1 MKKHVSIYILIDAL
15 GWNYIKDRP
24 FLDNIAKTRQKVKSV
39 FGYSS
44 GVIPS
49 ILTGEYPVLH
59 KHWSLFFYSPLSSP
73 FRWQKNF
80 SFVPNRWLNTR
91 AGRKIVEEIS
101 KKLMGYK
108 GYFETYLIP
117 VEYLSLFDISE
128 KKNIYKPAGIREGKS
143 IFDIW
148 TESKIN
154 YLCLSYPMKDHE
166 IWTEALIN
174 IEKNETSVYFIYL
187 ADLDAF
193 LHRNC
198 KNSQMVNEKI
208 SWYEKEILKLY
219 NTACK
224 SFSNVDLYVFSD
236 HGMAPVNKSYDLK
249 SEIGDLKFEM
259 PKDYAVIYDSTMA
272 RFWFFS
278 KSAREKISELL
289 KTKSYGRILSEK
301 EKKNFGINFENN
313 QYGEVIFLMETGS
326 VINPSFMGSL
336 APSGMHGF
344 DINDETMD
352 AVFISNTNIN
362 YNLFDVK
369 DFYKIMCPYVKI
381 QTVK

>member
-15 GWNYIKDRP
+15 GWNYIKARP

-49 ILTGEYPVLH
+49 IVTGKYPFLH
-59 KHWSLFFYSPLSSP
+59 KHWSLFFYSPLNSP
-73 FRWQKNF
+73 FRWQKKF
-80 SFVPNRWLNTR
+80 SFIPNRWFNTR

-128 KKNIYKPAGIREGKS
+128 KKNIYKPGGIREGKS
-143 IFDIW
+143 IFDVW
-148 TESKIN
+148 AENKIN
-154 YLCLSYPMKDHE
+154 YSCLSYPMQDNE
-166 IWTEALIN
+166 IWAEALKN
-174 IEKNETSVYFIYL
+174 IEKKETGVYFIYL

-193 LHRNC
+193 LHRYC
-198 KNSQMVNEKI
+198 KDSQMVNEKI

-219 NTACK
+219 NKACEF
-224 SFSNVDLYVFSD
+224 FSNVDLYVFSD
-236 HGMAPVNKSYDLK
+236 HGMAPVYKSYDLK
-249 SEIGDLKFEM
+249 SEINDLKLKIPE
-259 PKDYAVIYDSTMA
+259 DYVVIYDSTMA
-272 RFWFFS
+272 RFWFF
-278 KSAREKISELL
+278 KSSAKEKILELL

-301 EKKNFGINFENN
+301 EKKDFGINFENN

-326 VINPSFMGSL
+326 VINPSFMGST

-352 AVFISNTNIN
+352 AAFISNTNIN
-362 YNLFDVK
+362 SNPVDVK
-369 DFYKIMCPYVKI
+369 DFFKIMSP
-381 QTVK
+381 